1 MTGSLAKYV
10 MNCFHVIYLVEN
22 ILEILLDETLSLTL
36 SMLVPFNLLDVSI
49 RVTFLSEPK
58 VDDCR
63 DYTLTSTV
71 QHVVSL

>member
-1 MTGSLAKYV
+1 

-22 ILEILLDETLSLTL
+22 ILGILLDETLSLTL
-36 SMLVPFNLLDVSI
+36 FMLVPFNLLDVSI

-58 VDDCR
+58 VDYCR

-71 QHVVSL
+71 QHVVSR